1 MDNDALPQ
9 YMQIALSIAGR
20 IAGGDVPEGAKISG
34 RSKLSSEY
42 NVSPETIRKALRLL
56 SDMRVVDVREQ
67 SGVYV
72 LSVDNAKRYLHS
84 FEPKLDVRNKRRHL
98 AELLEQQSHILQQL
112 AELCRSILD
121 YAILPVQADDTLPN
135 YVCRVPS
142 RWNGNG
148 RNLGELQFWQV
159 TGATIVAIRRG
170 TSRIVSPGPYA
181 ELYGGDEIIFVGT
194 DEARKAVSGFFSNTE
209 S

>member
-98 AELLEQQSHILQQL
+98 AELLEQQSHISQQL

-121 YAILPVQADDTLPN
+121 YASFPVQADDTLPN
-135 YVCRVPS
+135 YICRIPKNWS
-142 RWNGNG
+142 GIG
-148 RNLGELQFWQV
+148 KNLSNLHFWQA

-170 TSRIVSPGPYA
+170 TSRIVSPGPDA
-181 ELYGGDEIIFVGT
+181 ELYGGDEVIFVGT
-194 DEARKAVSGFFSNTE
+194 DNAREAVSRFFRSTE
-209 S
+209 

>member
-1 MDNDALPQ
+1 MDTDALPQ
-9 YMQIALSIAGR
+9 YMQIAFSIARR
-20 IAGGDVPEGAKISG
+20 IAGGDVSEGAKISG

-67 SGVYV
+67 SGVFV
-72 LSVDNAKRYLHS
+72 LSADNAKRYLHD
-84 FEPKLDVRNKRRHL
+84 FEPKLDVLSKRRHL
-98 AELLEQQSHILQQL
+98 AEIMEQQNQVSQQL

-121 YAILPVQADDTLPN
+121 YAVLPVQADDALPN
-135 YVCRVPS
+135 YIFRIPENWS
-142 RWNGNG
+142 GSG
-148 RNLGELQFWQV
+148 RNLGTLHFWQA

-181 ELYGGDEIIFVGT
+181 ELYDGDEIIFVGT
-194 DEARKAVSGFFSNTE
+194 DEAREAVSRFFSNTG
-209 S
+209 

>member
-1 MDNDALPQ
+1 MENDSLPQ

-42 NVSPETIRKALRLL
+42 NVSPETIRKAVRLL
-56 SDMRVVDVREQ
+56 SDMRVVDVREK

-72 LSVDNAKRYLHS
+72 LNAGAKIDVFAKRQQM
-84 FEPKLDVRNKRRHL
+84 K
-98 AELLEQQSHILQQL
+98 ELLEQQERVSRQL

-121 YAILPVQADDTLPN
+121 YASFPVQADDTLPN
-135 YVCRVPS
+135 YVCRIPKNWS
-142 RWNGNG
+142 GIG
-148 RNLGELQFWQV
+148 KNLSNLHFWQA

-170 TSRIVSPGPYA
+170 TSRIVSPGPDA
-181 ELYGGDEIIFVGT
+181 ELYGGDEVIFVGT
-194 DEARKAVSGFFSNTE
+194 DNAREAVSRFFRSTE
-209 S
+209 

>member
-1 MDNDALPQ
+1 MDNETLPQ
-9 YMQIALSIAGR
+9 YMQISLSIAGR

-72 LSVDNAKRYLHS
+72 LSADNAKRYLRN
-84 FEPKLDVRNKRRHL
+84 FEPKADVLSKRRHL
-98 AELLEQQSHILQQL
+98 AELLEQQSSVSRQL
-112 AELCRSILD
+112 GELCRSILE
-121 YAILPVQADDTLPN
+121 YAALPVQADDTLPN
-135 YVCRVPS
+135 YVFRVPES
-142 RWNGNG
+142 WSGSG
-148 RNLGELQFWQV
+148 RNLGELHFWQA
-159 TGATIVAIRRG
+159 TGATIIAIRRT

-181 ELYGGDEIIFVGT
+181 ELYAGDEIVFVGA
-194 DEARKAVSGFFSNTE
+194 DEAREAVARFFSNTE
-209 S
+209 

>member
-1 MDNDALPQ
+1 MEIDALPQ
-9 YMQIALSIAGR
+9 YMQIALSIASR
-20 IAGGDVPEGAKISG
+20 IADGDVPEGAKISG

-42 NVSPETIRKALRLL
+42 NVSPETIRKAMRLL
-56 SDMRVVDVREQ
+56 SDMRVVDVRKQ

-72 LSVDNAKRYLHS
+72 LSADNAKRYLHN
-84 FEPKLDVRNKRRHL
+84 FEPKMDVRNKRRCL
-98 AELLEQQSHILQQL
+98 TELLEQQSTVSQQL

-121 YAILPVQADDTLPN
+121 YAALPLRADDTLPN
-135 YVCRVPS
+135 YICRIPEA
-142 RWNGNG
+142 WPENGK
-148 RNLGELQFWQV
+148 NLGTLHFWQA

-194 DEARKAVSGFFSNTE
+194 DEAREAVSRFFSNTE
-209 S
+209 